1 MLNIMEVHE
10 TNKMIEQEK
19 LDVRTI
25 TMGISL
31 LDCAAD
37 SVDEV
42 CENIYNKITT
52 YAKDLVSTGQ
62 AIERDFGIP
71 IVNKRRHPDLPGRRK
86 LLQELRGFRQDRT
99 RTRPRG
105 QEGRRRPDRRLLRA
119 RVQVHDPG

>member
-62 AIERDFGIP
+62 AIERD
-71 IVNKRRHPDLPGRRK
+71 RQQAHHCHPDFPGRRK
-86 LLQELRGFRQDRT
+86 LLQELRGFCQDRT

-105 QEGRRRPDRRLLRA
+105 QEGRRRPDWRLLRA

>member
-10 TNKMIEQEK
+10 TNQMIEQEK

-42 CENIYNKITT
+42 CDNIYNKITT
-52 YAKDLVSTGQ
+52 YAKDLVSTGK
-62 AIERDFGIP
+62 AIERDTA
-71 IVNKRRHPDLPGRRK
+71 
-86 LLQELRGFRQDRT
+86 FRSST
-99 RTRPRG
+99 SASPSPRSRWSA
-105 QEGRRRPDRRLLRA
+105 QAPARRRTIS
-119 RVQVHDPG
+119 

>member
-62 AIERDFGIP
+62 AIERDYGIRSSTSASP
-71 IVNKRRHPDLPGRRK
+71 SPRSRWSAQAPARAPRILSRSH
-86 LLQELRGFRQDRT
+86 T
-99 RTRPRG
+99 HSTARPR
-105 QEGRRRPDRRLLRA
+105 RSA
-119 RVQVHDPG
+119 ST

>member
-10 TNKMIEQEK
+10 TNQMIEQEK

-42 CENIYNKITT
+42 CDNIYNKITT
-52 YAKDLVSTGQ
+52 YARISYPLARPSNATTAFRSSISASPSPRFPWSAQ
-62 AIERDFGIP
+62 ARA
-71 IVNKRRHPDLPGRRK
+71 KRR
-86 LLQELRGFRQDRT
+86 T
-99 RTRPRG
+99 IS
-105 QEGRRRPDRRLLRA
+105 
-119 RVQVHDPG
+119 